1 MADNP
6 KTTIVIEV
14 DLDEKSLEQGIAKI
28 DSSLD
33 KGTSKSAAKAEKNL
47 TAAFSSKL
55 VGSINSIT
63 ESSSKL
69 NSNLDITSNA
79 AKSVN
84 NSLNLVVSTATDMSS
99 KLNLVLDVVALL
111 ESRFKILSN
120 TLSMIGIDT
129 VKLIAQFHLLTK
141 AIIGLATG
149 QSSINDVKIETG
161 LFLKEL
167 GLVDNKLLSM
177 ISTFRTT
184 VNFVRGLVVDV
195 KSLSIF
201 LSKMIPVVVGLEE
214 KFGLVTLALNKFN
227 VNIEDVVRKVEKL
240 KSTFLDFK
248 TGEKSFFDV
257 KLAAASL
264 LGELGLIDKKLA
276 LMAVGALKVKENVG
290 DIAAGS
296 GKLALVGGAS
306 AIVVKNFDDLAKTSG
321 KLKDIIFKGKGL
333 FNFTST
339 LASIGAGFALLNKSV
354 QDSESAFGKLTFAIS
369 GLGAVFFGGLAAGI
383 GFAIVK
389 LSELG
394 QIIGNKLVGFFID
407 AAKSF
412 NVAEQELAVFGKVVE
427 NFDKLTLG
435 NVGTIESWEGKIE
448 DISSSFN
455 VMSTD
460 VRKSAQEI
468 IAVTSQMGF
477 NEDQMKKLLKV
488 STEYAK
494 VNKKDVFET
503 TVGVVAALNGQA
515 QSVEKLGIKLGA
527 ASVQQFAYKKGLTQT
542 LDSMTDNEKIQLR
555 YNKLLSQYK
564 TIAGI
569 AAESAGTLADQNKR
583 YEINV
588 TRLTTA
594 LGAGARLIEQNNI
607 LAGLANLA
615 LNNLND
621 GVFKVVGAFGALG
634 SRVVQVGA
642 FLLEWS
648 FKLFAVIKA
657 VKILDVLLKSQQGMK
672 AFSANI
678 PLVNKSL
685 NQMISSL
692 SGAKI
697 EVSSLKSLLSGFK
710 GTAKGGLSSFLQF
723 ISGHGLKG
731 ATIMGV
737 LRGAIVKLGFG
748 LSAAASALTAFIA
761 PLLPYIA
768 IGAAVAG
775 VFVVIYKAVQTLE
788 ERTQFLAT
796 TWSILS
802 DTIMEGSSV
811 FQPVIKFFTKLKE
824 ITIELAYKGFG
835 LIVTA
840 FTKIGSA
847 VAALGASNPFGVF
860 GKDAVAKFAA
870 LEQKMNGFSSNLIA
884 AKFDMRNLGDEIS
897 RKPAGKSF
905 IDVNLEELAKLRKE
919 LKDFSTNEFQRIKEL
934 EANRLSLLEAANAK
948 GLLAAGEYELL
959 KGQAVLNAKEQ
970 VNEQLLTQL
979 GTFHQSE
986 LEKINLQEESRLAI
1000 AMRAFESSA
1009 INKQMHETL
1018 MTQIHEDAANQRAE
1032 IDKKEAKNRQK
1043 TMGNLGQGLVNI
1055 MSQTMQMLGKG
1066 LIEGG
1071 SSFKQF
1077 LGIVLNV
1084 FGDMA
1089 ISIGTTALASIQ
1101 TIQAMKASIA
1111 TSGAMGVALALGL
1124 IGIGAAMKAAG
1135 SAMGGSGGVS
1145 AAGSVGG
1152 GGGIASSSGGQADIE
1167 SGQFVEQKNER
1178 AKQQNV
1184 INLTVEGNVVDSE
1197 EEGTRIAKVLQKS
1210 FNKEGVVLNNPRT
1223 A

>member
-14 DLDEKSLEQGIAKI
+14 DLDEKSLVSQTQKI
-28 DSSLD
+28 ESSLSD
-33 KGTSKSAAKAEKNL
+33 GTKKAAVKIEKNL
-47 TAAFSSKL
+47 TAAFSTSLSKSINITTNSVNGFNESL
-55 VGSINSIT
+55 GLTNKTATNLNSSLNNIGSKFKSFISIVGSITPIIIFLEKRFGVFSDIGK
-63 ESSSKL
+63 KL
-69 NSNLDITSNA
+69 
-79 AKSVN
+79 
-84 NSLNLVVSTATDMSS
+84 
-99 KLNLVLDVVALL
+99 
-111 ESRFKILSN
+111 
-120 TLSMIGIDT
+120 GIDLGNISEGFVRIAANVNKFIEGT
-129 VKLIAQFHLLTK
+129 IGFKELKVRLFAIGSEMGLINNNMAKALTL
-141 AIIGLATG
+141 GLA
-149 QSSINDVKIETG
+149 VK
-161 LFLKEL
+161 
-167 GLVDNKLLSM
+167 DNFKD
-177 ISTFRTT
+177 IA
-184 VNFVRGLVVDV
+184 VNGAR
-195 KSLSIF
+195 
-201 LSKMIPVVVGLEE
+201 
-214 KFGLVTLALNKFN
+214 LA
-227 VNIEDVVRKVEKL
+227 VAGGAA
-240 KSTFLDFK
+240 TFL
-248 TGEKSFFDV
+248 
-257 KLAAASL
+257 
-264 LGELGLIDKKLA
+264 
-276 LMAVGALKVKENVG
+276 
-290 DIAAGS
+290 
-296 GKLALVGGAS
+296 
-306 AIVVKNFDDLAKTSG
+306 VKNFDDLVKTSG
-321 KLKDIIFKGKGL
+321 SLRDILFKGKGL
-333 FNFTST
+333 FGFTST
-339 LASIGAGFALLNKSV
+339 LASVGAGFALLNKSV
-354 QDSESAFGKLTFAIS
+354 QDSESAFGKLTFTLS

-383 GFAIVK
+383 GFVIIKFA
-389 LSELG
+389 ELG
-394 QIIGNKLVGFFID
+394 QIVGDKLVGFFVD

-455 VMSTD
+455 IMSTD

-723 ISGHGLKG
+723 ISGQGLKG

-811 FQPVIKFFTKLKE
+811 FQPVINFFTKLKDV
-824 ITIELAYKGFG
+824 TIELAHKGFG

-884 AKFDMRNLGDEIS
+884 AKFDMRNLADEVS

-1043 TMGNLGQGLVNI
+1043 TMGNLGQSLVNI

-1089 ISIGTTALASIQ
+1089 IAIGTTALASIQ
-1101 TIQAMKASIA
+1101 AIQGLKASIA
-1111 TSGAMGVALALGL
+1111 GSGATGVALALGL